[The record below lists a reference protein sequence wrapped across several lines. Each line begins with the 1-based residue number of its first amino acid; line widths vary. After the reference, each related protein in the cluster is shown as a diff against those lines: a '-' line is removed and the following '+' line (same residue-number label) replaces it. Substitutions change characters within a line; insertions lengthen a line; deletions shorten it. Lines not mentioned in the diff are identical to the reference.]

1 LTTITDFCKR
11 RNLTL
16 IQLIEKRGLKNKN
29 DLFSFTLEMGLI
41 NDVSD
46 SVLDDLFQDSKIYEN
61 LNVVIDEINDVKE
74 NIEEKIPQKETVKT
88 FKKNRTAFTKSHK
101 EDKGE

>member
-1 LTTITDFCKR
+1 
-11 RNLTL
+11 
-16 IQLIEKRGLKNKN
+16 
-29 DLFSFTLEMGLI
+29 MGLI